1 MVRRPGKLERRRR
14 ILQAARQVFARGGY
28 AATRM
33 TDIAS
38 AAGVGKGT
46 LYEYFRGKEDLF
58 STLVVAVARESLE
71 SLMIQRLPEEPTRA
85 LRAVIAY
92 VVDVALRENLDLYRL
107 FFDFWGGAE
116 GGERGGE
123 VAPHRKRAREQLRDV
138 EGRIAEF
145 VRELVLRGQREGS
158 FRPEI
163 DAGQLVNLF
172 VAAVDGLSLRMVI
185 LAQEVDLKAYTAC
198 LQDVLVGSLTTG
210 GPLRGASVITEK
222 DK

>member
-14 ILQAARQVFARGGY
+14 ILLAARKVFARGGY
-28 AATRM
+28 AATRVS
-33 TDIAS
+33 DIAT

-58 STLVVAVARESLE
+58 CTLVVAVARESLE
-71 SLMIQRLPEEPTRA
+71 SLTIQRLPDDPTQA
-85 LRAVIAY
+85 LRDVIAY

-107 FFDFWGGAE
+107 FFDFWGGA
-116 GGERGGE
+116 
-123 VAPHRKRAREQLRDV
+123 APHRHKAQELLRDV
-138 EGRIAEF
+138 EGRFAEF
-145 VRELVLRGQREGS
+145 VYDLVRRGQREGA

-163 DAGQLVNLF
+163 DARQFVHVF

-185 LAQEVDLKAYTAC
+185 LGEEVDLRAYTAC
-198 LQDVLVGSLTTG
+198 LQDLLVESLSTG
-210 GPLRGASVITEK
+210 GPLKGASVITEN

>member
-14 ILQAARQVFARGGY
+14 ILQAARKVFARGGY

-33 TDIAS
+33 SDIAS

-58 STLVVAVARESLE
+58 CTLVVAVARESLE
-71 SLMIQRLPEEPTRA
+71 SLTIQRLPEDPTQA
-85 LRAVIAY
+85 LRDVIAY

-107 FFDFWGGAE
+107 FFDFWGGA
-116 GGERGGE
+116 
-123 VAPHRKRAREQLRDV
+123 APHRQQARELLCDV
-138 EGRIAEF
+138 EGRLAEF
-145 VRELVLRGQREGS
+145 VEGLVRRGQREGA

-163 DAGQLVNLF
+163 DARRFVHAF

-185 LAQEVDLKAYTAC
+185 LGEEVELGAYTAC
-198 LQDVLVGSLTTG
+198 LQDLLVGSLSTG
-210 GPLRGASVITEK
+210 GPLRGASVITENNR
-222 DK
+222 

>member
-14 ILQAARQVFARGGY
+14 ILQAARKVFARGGY

-33 TDIAS
+33 SDIAT

-71 SLMIQRLPEEPTRA
+71 SLTIQRLPDDPTQA
-85 LRAVIAY
+85 LRDVIAY
-92 VVDVALRENLDLYRL
+92 VVDAALRENLDLYRL
-107 FFDFWGGAE
+107 FFDFWGGA
-116 GGERGGE
+116 
-123 VAPHRKRAREQLRDV
+123 APHRQQAQELLRDV
-138 EGRIAEF
+138 EGRFAEF
-145 VRELVLRGQREGS
+145 VQELVRRGQREGA

-163 DAGQLVNLF
+163 DAREFVHVF

-185 LAQEVDLKAYTAC
+185 LGEEVDLRAYSAC
-198 LQDVLVGSLTTG
+198 LQDLLVGSLATG
-210 GPLRGASVITEK
+210 GPLKGASVITEK

>member
-14 ILQAARQVFARGGY
+14 ILEAARQVFARGGY

-33 TDIAS
+33 TDIAT

-85 LRAVIAY
+85 LREVIAY

-116 GGERGGE
+116 GAGG
-123 VAPHRKRAREQLRDV
+123 AATHRKQAQEQLRDV
-138 EGRIAEF
+138 EGRFAEF
-145 VRELVLRGQREGS
+145 VRELVLRGQREGA

-163 DAGQLVNLF
+163 DAGQFVNLF
-172 VAAVDGLSLRMVI
+172 VAAVDGLSVRMVI
-185 LAQEVDLKAYTAC
+185 LAQEVDLRAYTAC

-210 GPLRGASVITEK
+210 GPLRGASVITEN

>member
-33 TDIAS
+33 TDIAT

-71 SLMIQRLPEEPTRA
+71 SLMIQRLPEEPTLA
-85 LRAVIAY
+85 LREVIAY

-116 GGERGGE
+116 GA
-123 VAPHRKRAREQLRDV
+123 APHRKQAQEQLRDV
-138 EGRIAEF
+138 EGRFAEF
-145 VRELVLRGQREGS
+145 VRELVLRGQREGA

-163 DAGQLVNLF
+163 DAGQFVNLF
-172 VAAVDGLSLRMVI
+172 VAAVDGLSVRMVI
-185 LAQEVDLKAYTAC
+185 LAQEVDLRAYTAC

-210 GPLRGASVITEK
+210 GPLKGASVITER